1 MKKKIKL
8 EIGNPEHK
16 ELAIKYLYKDWLD
29 YKRYIKSTFDDN
41 YKLKEGFISYLRRE
55 GDNLDLIPTKN
66 NH

>member
-8 EIGNPEHK
+8 KIGNSEHK
-16 ELAIKYLYKDWLD
+16 KLAIKYLYKDWLD
-29 YKRYIKSTFDDN
+29 YKRYIESTFEDN
-41 YKLKEGFISYLRRE
+41 YKLKEGFISYLSRE